1 MLSLNYHKFY
11 EIYKKADNYLLTDE
25 NISVFERER
34 KRQQLYNG
42 SFELIMNDRYLYKIF
57 NENSKNKIV
66 YKRLSDFS

>member
-1 MLSLNYHKFY
+1 YHKFY
-11 EIYKKADNYLLTDE
+11 EIYKKADNYLLTGE